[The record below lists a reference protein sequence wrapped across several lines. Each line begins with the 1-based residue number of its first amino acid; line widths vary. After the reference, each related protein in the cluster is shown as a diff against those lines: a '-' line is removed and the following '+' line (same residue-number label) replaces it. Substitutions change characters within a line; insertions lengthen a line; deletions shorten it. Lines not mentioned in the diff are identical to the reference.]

1 MLQLRTNK
9 ILIPRIARALE
20 KYLYSFRDFQKSL
33 NIKEWD
39 EVYMV
44 IQLIVHWLDQ
54 MILND
59 QS

>member
-1 MLQLRTNK
+1 MQMLQLRTNK

-44 IQLIVHWLDQ
+44 IQLTCSLVGPDDLE
-54 MILND
+54 
-59 QS
+59 